1 VTGFR
6 KAVLVFLVLSLPCS
20 SRGKQGEGTK
30 FLLPFAELE
39 KKGVEVSVYAEL
51 EGEKVV
57 SFRADLPM
65 NPASVTKIFTA
76 ALALH
81 VLGADFACETRIFH
95 RKTSKGQHE
104 IFVKGCGDPML
115 ESKDIEELAKCVT
128 EKGIKKIS
136 SVALDLGPFTEE
148 KMPPGY
154 DQKDTTAPYRAFI
167 SGFQV
172 DYNRFVVRVKPAS
185 SGKPPD
191 VAISPESD
199 YIVVE
204 NKAVSVKKGQDG
216 NKNRADAQIKVAEK
230 GGKLLVSVEG
240 KVSKA
245 MERGFA
251 VFDPALFT
259 MGALTRALRSQ
270 GALVEKAKVF
280 LSTVPEDADP
290 LCSHRSKPL
299 SEMVKTM
306 LKESQ
311 NQVAETLARLAAYAL
326 KKHPVGFGDAVEA
339 LSMFLKN
346 VAHLDPRSF
355 QIRNA
360 SGLYD
365 SNRITAKETVKFLD
379 FVLAHDEYRPL
390 VAGLPV
396 AGRDGTLKSRL
407 KKTPLEGKVFA
418 KTGTLDNVR
427 ALAGIMQCGDKG
439 LLKFAVFAQSKGKL
453 QGPAVRDATDK
464 FLLSVFKERCEEEAS
479 PHP

>member
-1 VTGFR
+1 MARFHR
-6 KAVLVFLVLSLPCS
+6 AVLVFFVLSLPYS
-20 SRGKQGEGTK
+20 STGKQGEEAK

-39 KKGVEVSVYAEL
+39 KMGVDISVYAEL

-57 SFRADLPM
+57 SFRADVLM
-65 NPASVTKIFTA
+65 NPASVTKIFA
-76 ALALH
+76 AGLALH
-81 VLGADFACETRIFH
+81 VLGADFACETRIFY
-95 RKTSKGQHE
+95 RKTARNQHE
-104 IFVKGCGDPML
+104 IFVKGCGDPLL
-115 ESKDIEELAKCVT
+115 EGRDIGELARCVA
-128 EKGIKKIS
+128 EKGIKNIS
-136 SVALDLGPFTEE
+136 SMALDLGPFSEE

-154 DQKDTTAPYRAFI
+154 DQKDTASPYRAFI

-172 DYNRFVVRVKPAS
+172 DYNRFGVRVKPAS
-185 SGKPPD
+185 FGKPPD
-191 VAISPESD
+191 VTISPESD

-204 NKAVSVKKGQDG
+204 NKAVSVKKGQG
-216 NKNRADAQIKVAEK
+216 GKRREGAQIRIAEK
-230 GGKLLVSVEG
+230 DGKLLVSVEG
-240 KVSKA
+240 KVNKA
-245 MERGFA
+245 FEQGFA
-251 VFDPALFT
+251 VFDPARFA
-259 MGALTRALRSQ
+259 MGVLMRALRSQ
-270 GALVEKAKVF
+270 GVLAEKDKVF
-280 LSTVPEDADP
+280 LSTVPEDASL

-326 KKHPVGFGDAVEA
+326 KKHPVGFGEGVEA
-339 LSMFLKN
+339 LSMFLKE
-346 VAHLDPRSF
+346 VAHLDPHSF

-365 SNRITAKETVKFLD
+365 SNRITAKATVRFLD

-427 ALAGIMQCGDKG
+427 ALAGFMQCGDKG
-439 LLKFAVFAQSKGKL
+439 LLRFAVFAQSKDAL
-453 QGPAVRDATDK
+453 QGAAVRKAIDG
-464 FLLSVFKERCEEEAS
+464 FLLSVFKERCEKGAS